1 MEYLEKAFKK
11 TGFMSILTSVIFLI
25 IGGVLIWKP
34 EETIKISAYI
44 LGVIFIIIG
53 ICKIANYILSNGKY
67 NLYNYDMIY
76 GIIAIIIGIV
86 TITYSNTIGM
96 IFRIIIGIWIV
107 YSAMI
112 RISTSLKL
120 KSINVKAWSYSLI
133 LAIIMLICGLY
144 IIMNQGAII
153 VTIGIGIVIYSV
165 IDIIEG
171 IIFMKNV
178 KEIF

>member
-1 MEYLEKAFKK
+1 MEYLEKILKK
-11 TGFMSILTSVIFLI
+11 SGYISILTSIIFLI

-34 EETIKISAYI
+34 DETVKATIYI
-44 LGVIFIIIG
+44 LGAIFMILG
-53 ICKIANYILSNGKY
+53 ACKIANYILAKGKY

-76 GIIAIIIGIV
+76 GIIAIIIGVV
-86 TITYSNTIGM
+86 TIAYSNTIGT

-112 RISTSLKL
+112 RIGTSFKL
-120 KSINVKAWSYSLI
+120 KNIKVKAWTYSLI

-153 VTIGIGIVIYSV
+153 VTIGIGIVIYSI